1 MKLTTKWIALITI
14 FTLSMSGCQSDK
26 EESDTPDNNEEEV
39 VSKALELSAAEQQA
53 INKQQEISLQI
64 FSNICDDEKNVV
76 ISPISATMALSVYA
90 NALESNDAN
99 VLAQK
104 LGFESLTSL
113 NVFNKGLL
121 EDLPKVDPN
130 ETTLTLANA
139 IWANNK
145 KISAI
150 DNVFLSS
157 LTDNYLGEARLRD
170 FTDKDVLA
178 DEINSWADKNTNHL
192 IKTVISKDYIDSS
205 HPLYIFNAIYFK
217 GNWTYKFDAKNTKSA
232 EFYDAIGAVIGNASM
247 MSLSLGLEYASS
259 SEMEAIKLPY
269 GNKMYNMIVILP
281 AKDVSYADALKSAI
295 STKYTRR
302 NANLKLPKFKLYQT
316 NNFTRYLRNAGINM
330 TAYLPMAKE
339 ENTPELDQI
348 STIVVDESGTEAAAV
363 SSLLVTSSGNSS
375 SDDTI
380 NFNVN
385 RPFCFIIEEANSHAL
400 LFIGKVSEPE

>member
-1 MKLTTKWIALITI
+1 
-14 FTLSMSGCQSDK
+14 
-26 EESDTPDNNEEEV
+26 
-39 VSKALELSAAEQQA
+39 
-53 INKQQEISLQI
+53 
-64 FSNICDDEKNVV
+64 
-76 ISPISATMALSVYA
+76 
-90 NALESNDAN
+90 
-99 VLAQK
+99 
-104 LGFESLTSL
+104 
-113 NVFNKGLL
+113 
-121 EDLPKVDPN
+121 LPKVDPN

-150 DNVFLSS
+150 DNIFLSS
-157 LTDNYLGEARLRD
+157 LTDNYHGEARLRD
-170 FTDKDVLA
+170 FTDIGVLA
-178 DEINSWADKNTNHL
+178 DEINSWADNNTNHL

-232 EFYDAIGAVIGNASM
+232 EFYDATGAVIGNASM
-247 MSLSLGLEYASS
+247 MRLSLGLEYASS
-259 SEMEAIKLPY
+259 NEMEAIKLPY

-295 STKYTRR
+295 SSQYAKR

-316 NNFTRYLRNAGINM
+316 NNFARYLSNAGINM

-400 LFIGKVSEPE
+400 LFIGKVSEPK